1 MAMAEP
7 TSTAVATL
15 IASGAA
21 VPLLT
26 LFGVPL
32 GLRPDQLLAGF
43 LGAIV
48 AIGFLNSVPSTG
60 DTLRELLRTTWRRI
74 SVVSC
79 SALTA
84 GYLTPVIMFGQA
96 GDLAIMSTPNM
107 LGISFVIG
115 AGAQYFLRLAIVWLS
130 KKLGLDAGVTS

>member
-1 MAMAEP
+1 MAEP
-7 TSTAVATL
+7 TSTAIATL
-15 IASGAA
+15 VASGAT

-48 AIGFLNSVPSTG
+48 AIAFFNSVPSSG

-74 SVVSC
+74 SVVTC
-79 SALTA
+79 SALTS
-84 GYLTPVIMFGQA
+84 GYLTPVFMLGQPA
-96 GDLAIMSTPNM
+96 DLANMSTPNM
-107 LGISFVIG
+107 LGVSFVIG
-115 AGAQYFLRLAIVWLS
+115 AGAQYFLRLSIVKLS
-130 KKLGLDAGVTS
+130 KKLGLDAGVTP

>member
-1 MAMAEP
+1 MAEP
-7 TSTAVATL
+7 TSTAMATL
-15 IASGAA
+15 VASGAT

-26 LFGVPL
+26 FFGVPL

-79 SALTA
+79 SSLTS
-84 GYLTPVIMFGQA
+84 GYLTPVIMFGQPA
-96 GDLAIMSTPNM
+96 DLSSMSTPNM

-115 AGAQYFLRLAIVWLS
+115 AGAQYFLRLAIGWCAR
-130 KKLGLDAGVTS
+130 KFGLDAGATP

>member
-1 MAMAEP
+1 MAEP
-7 TSTAVATL
+7 TSTAIATL
-15 IASGAA
+15 VASGAT

-26 LFGVPL
+26 FFGVPL

-74 SVVSC
+74 SVVTC
-79 SALTA
+79 SALTS
-84 GYLTPVIMFGQA
+84 GYLTPVIMFGQPA
-96 GDLAIMSTPNM
+96 DLASMSTPNM

-115 AGAQYFLRLAIVWLS
+115 AGAQYFLRLAIVKLS
-130 KKLGLDAGVTS
+130 KKLGLDAGVTP

>member
-1 MAMAEP
+1 MAEP
-7 TSTAVATL
+7 TSVAIATL
-15 IASGAA
+15 VASGAT

-26 LFGVPL
+26 FFGVPL

-74 SVVSC
+74 SVVTC
-79 SALTA
+79 SALTS
-84 GYLTPVIMFGQA
+84 GYLTPMIMLGQPT
-96 GDLAIMSTPNM
+96 DLASMSTPNM

-115 AGAQYFLRLAIVWLS
+115 AGAQYFLRLAIARLS
-130 KKLGLDAGVTS
+130 KKIGLDSGATP

>member
-1 MAMAEP
+1 MTEP
-7 TSTAVATL
+7 TSAAIATL
-15 IASGAA
+15 VASGAT

-60 DTLRELLRTTWRRI
+60 DTVRELLRTTWRRI

-79 SALTA
+79 SSLTA
-84 GYLTPVIMFGQA
+84 GYLTPVIMFGQPA
-96 GDLAIMSTPNM
+96 DLSSMSTPNM

-115 AGAQYFLRLAIVWLS
+115 AGAQYFLRLAIVWCAR
-130 KKLGLDAGVTS
+130 KLGLEPGATP